1 MMEIGKLVLFR
12 DFRAAITL
20 LLFLLK
26 SAVCSKC
33 SWNFYCVVCPLLPY
47 KLVDDKVIE
56 PLFSEKSQIAS
67 KKVAEPTQK
76 PNFEI

>member
-33 SWNFYCVVCPLLPY
+33 SWNFYCVVCPLPC
-47 KLVDDKVIE
+47 KLVDDKVIKS
-56 PLFSEKSQIAS
+56 LFPEKSQIVS